1 LDKLEKVFLFKL
13 YSKNEAARL
22 LGIEE
27 SEIIPLLFL
36 GKIFHYQIEGVI
48 YIPGMSILHFI
59 SGCLTGD
66 DDTGAGYNYEIVPLL
81 SEGL

>member
-1 LDKLEKVFLFKL
+1 MDKLAKVFLFKL
-13 YSKNEAARL
+13 YSRHEAACL

-27 SEIIPLLFL
+27 SELVPLLFL

-48 YIPGMSILHFI
+48 YIPGMSILQFI

-66 DDTGAGYNYEIVPLL
+66 DDTGDGYKYEIVPLL
-81 SEGL
+81 SEER